1 MKKHAKHDKFIN
13 NKRIL
18 LAMKQEKIET
28 PPYELP
34 LVYGL
39 AYRFDKYD
47 KLILKE
53 LDENARKSLSEL
65 SKKVGLS
72 RDAIRNR
79 INKMVK
85 AKVISAF
92 MPIYNPPNMGFPI
105 INYVFISLYN
115 PSEEKE
121 KEFLKFLKNNK
132 YVTYVASLI
141 GKWDYIIDIMA
152 ENQGQFDKIMKSIR
166 QKFPDMI
173 KDYEVYGVLQE
184 YKYEEMGKLVYE

>member
-1 MKKHAKHDKFIN
+1 
-13 NKRIL
+13 
-18 LAMKQEKIET
+18 MKQEKIET
-28 PPYELP
+28 PPYEIP
-34 LVYGL
+34 LAYGS

-47 KLILKE
+47 KSILRE
-53 LDENARKSLSEL
+53 LDENARKTLAEL

-79 INKMVK
+79 IKKMVQ

-121 KEFLKFLKNNK
+121 QEFLRFLKNNK
-132 YVTYVASLI
+132 HVTYIASLI
-141 GKWDYIIDIMA
+141 GKWDYIIDVMA
-152 ENQGQFDKIMKSIR
+152 ENQGQFDKIMKGIR
-166 QKFPDMI
+166 QKFPDLI
-173 KDYEVYGVLQE
+173 KDYEIYGVLQE
-184 YKYEEMGKLVYE
+184 YKYEKMGRLVYE